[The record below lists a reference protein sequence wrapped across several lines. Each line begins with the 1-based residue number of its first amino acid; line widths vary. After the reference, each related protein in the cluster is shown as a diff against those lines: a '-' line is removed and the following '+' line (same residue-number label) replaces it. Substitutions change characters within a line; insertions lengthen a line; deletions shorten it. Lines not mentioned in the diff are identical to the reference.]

1 MSLLNKNNLEVC
13 KIASKSDTR
22 PELAGV
28 YITDKLVCAT
38 DSFRLLEMTLPA
50 DVKAED
56 YPKIE
61 GKTAMR
67 GYKPFL
73 VNAKYLLKNIKLG
86 VNKNMPILDNL
97 AISHIDE
104 NKVEVLVGKDTDQ
117 HLLCEPR
124 WLPRITSEQFPDYA
138 KIFPA
143 GNPVAEVEVNAEYL
157 AEILEVMGKLDSLK
171 SVRIKFYGDNQPLA
185 LEAKGNN
192 QEARGLLMPL
202 RK

>member
-67 GYKPFL
+67 GYKPFIIS
-73 VNAKYLLKNIKLG
+73 AKELG
-86 VNKNMPILDNL
+86 KVKIPVNKSLPILNHIAVSHVDDQRVELMTTNL
-97 AISHIDE
+97 DVA
-104 NKVEVLVGKDTDQ
+104 DTKSFK
-117 HLLCEPR
+117 
-124 WLPRITSEQFPDYA
+124 RIGEQFPDYQ
-138 KIFPA
+138 KIFPT

-157 AEILEVMGKLDSLK
+157 AEMLEVMGKLNSLK

-185 LEAKGNN
+185 LEAKSNN